1 MEEEEVVGKKAEVG
15 LEKEEVELKKK
26 KKGMRFT
33 LVMRITLTALLPTLL
48 MAVVLSIVGIQM
60 MSKGLEEEALTSL
73 RCMAVSV
80 YAAYDAVNTEDY
92 YLGENGDLFKG
103 DLDITAS
110 EELIDSFT
118 KGTNMDVTIFYGDT
132 RMATS
137 LVDVSTNERIIGTK
151 ASEEVVSAVLEKG
164 EEYASTNLTIN
175 NQPYYAHYI
184 PLKNS
189 DGTIVGMIFV
199 GESSAKIDDFI
210 LKRVKILIA
219 VAFSITVLAVAAII
233 LVSFGIKKGINATN
247 RAVMAASTGDLSIK
261 VDSTVLS
268 RNDELG
274 DMASAIT
281 HLIDKLKEVVS
292 NIHTSAQVLIESGDD
307 LSSMASQTS
316 ASADEISLAVED
328 ISKGA
333 LSQSEEIENAAARV
347 LNMGNIM
354 ESISGGVEKLNG
366 TSDEM
371 KKSGDESTLIIQELS
386 LSNDHTT
393 DAITRIGKQIYA
405 TNESAQKIREAV
417 NMISAI
423 ATETNLLSLNA
434 SIEAAR
440 AGEQGKGFAVV
451 ASEIQKLA
459 DQSSESARTIEK
471 IIDALVTESEMTVS
485 VMDEVEQTVVQQ
497 QEKLKETKQ
506 NFEKLDIG
514 IQNSY
519 DEAAYIRKYTE
530 TVDVD
535 RKEVMDIMSGLSAIS
550 QENAAAT
557 QETTASMEELNATM
571 NLMAESADQLK
582 ELSENL
588 ENDIKFFRL

>member
-1 MEEEEVVGKKAEVG
+1 MK
-15 LEKEEVELKKK
+15 KEEVEMKKE

-48 MAVVLSIVGIQM
+48 MAVVLSTVGIRM
-60 MSKGLEEEALTSL
+60 MTKGMEEEALSSL
-73 RCMAVSV
+73 RSMAISV
-80 YAAYDAVNTEDY
+80 RAAYDAIDTGDY
-92 YLGENGDLFKG
+92 YLGENGNLFKG
-103 DLDITAS
+103 DTDITAS

-118 KGTNMDVTIFYGDT
+118 EDTDMDVTIFYGDT

-137 LVDVSTNERIIGTK
+137 LVDVSSNERIIGTK
-151 ASEEVVSAVLEKG
+151 ASDEVASDVLEQGK
-164 EEYASTNLTIN
+164 EYESTNLTIN
-175 NQPYYAHYI
+175 NMPYYAHYI

-189 DGTIVGMIFV
+189 DGTIVGMIFA
-199 GESSAKIDDFI
+199 GESSAEMDDFI
-210 LKRVKILIA
+210 FKRVKILIA
-219 VAFSITVLAVAAII
+219 AAFAITVFAVAVII
-233 LVSFGIKKGINATN
+233 LVSHGIKTGIKATDK
-247 RAVMAASTGDLSIK
+247 AVMAAAAGDLSIK
-261 VDSTVLS
+261 VDSKVIS

-274 DMASAIT
+274 DMASAIA
-281 HLIDKLKEVVS
+281 HLIEKLREVVS
-292 NIHTSAQVLIESGDD
+292 DIHSSAQILIESGND
-307 LSSMASQTS
+307 LSSMATQTS
-316 ASADEISLAVED
+316 SSADEISLAVED

-333 LSQSEEIENAAARV
+333 MSQSEEIENAASRV
-347 LNMGNIM
+347 LDMGNLM
-354 ESISGGVEKLNG
+354 ESISGGVEKLNNV
-366 TSDEM
+366 SDEM
-371 KKSGDESTLIIQELS
+371 KKSGNESTLIIQELS
-386 LSNDHTT
+386 QSNDHTT

-417 NMISAI
+417 HMITAI

-459 DQSSESARTIEK
+459 EQSNRSACAIEE
-471 IIDALVTESEMTVS
+471 IIDVLVAESEMTVT
-485 VMDEVEQTVVQQ
+485 VMDEVEETVARQ
-497 QEKLKETKQ
+497 QEKLKATKQ
-506 NFEKLDIG
+506 NFEKLDVG

-519 DEAAYIRKYTE
+519 DEAAFIRKYTE
-530 TVDVD
+530 TGDID
-535 RKEVMDIMSGLSAIS
+535 RKEVMDIMSDLSAIS

-571 NLMAESADQLK
+571 NLMSESANQLK